1 MKHLTSRQKWAS
13 VIGILALLFAQIMP
27 YKAFFAPKV
36 SVNHLQ
42 CVELSKAPECKS
54 ERDVYAYEVSKDGT
68 SLQKIDTYS
77 SCYDYFMHPK
87 MTHDVGDVFQLFAAL
102 IILLDAVLIG
112 ILLYKILK
120 RLKNKIVDWW
130 ETEGDDEA

>member
-13 VIGILALLFAQIMP
+13 VIGILVLLFAQIMP

-54 ERDVYAYEVSKDGT
+54 ERDVYAYEVSEDGT

-77 SCYDYFMHPK
+77 SCYEYFMHPK
-87 MTHDVGDVFQLFAAL
+87 MTHDVSDVFQLFAAL
-102 IILLDAVLIG
+102 VILLDAVLIG
-112 ILLYKILK
+112 ILLYKIIKWLK
-120 RLKNKIVDWW
+120 DKIVDWW

>member
-1 MKHLTSRQKWAS
+1 MKYLTRRQKWAS

-36 SVNHLQ
+36 SVDHLQ
-42 CVELSKAPECKS
+42 CVELSKAPECAS
-54 ERDVYAYEVSKDGT
+54 EKAVYAYEVSKDGT
-68 SLQKIDTYS
+68 SLEKIDEYS
-77 SCYDYFMHPK
+77 TCYEYYTHPK
-87 MTHDVGDVFQLFAAL
+87 MIHDVSDIFQIIAAL
-102 IILLDAVLIG
+102 VILLDAVLIG

-120 RLKNKIVDWW
+120 CLKDKIVDWW

>member
-1 MKHLTSRQKWAS
+1 MKYLTRRQKWAS

-36 SVNHLQ
+36 SVDHLQ

-54 ERDVYAYEVSKDGT
+54 ERDVYAYEVSEDGT
-68 SLQKIDTYS
+68 SLQKIDDYS
-77 SCYDYFMHPK
+77 SCYGYFMHPK
-87 MTHDVGDVFQLFAAL
+87 MSHDVSDIFQLIAAL
-102 IILLDAVLIG
+102 IIGLDVILIG
-112 ILLYKILK
+112 VLLCNIVKWLK
-120 RLKNKIVDWW
+120 DKIVDWW

>member
-1 MKHLTSRQKWAS
+1 MKYLTSRQKWAS
-13 VIGILALLFAQIMP
+13 VIGILVLLFAQIMP

-36 SVNHLQ
+36 SVDHLQ

-68 SLQKIDTYS
+68 SLQKIDDYS
-77 SCYDYFMHPK
+77 SCYGYFMHPK
-87 MTHDVGDVFQLFAAL
+87 MVHDVSDVFQLIAAL
-102 IILLDAVLIG
+102 IIGLDAILIG
-112 ILLYKILK
+112 FLLCNIVKWLK
-120 RLKNKIVDWW
+120 DKIVDWW

>member
-1 MKHLTSRQKWAS
+1 MKYLTRRQKWAS

-36 SVNHLQ
+36 SVDHLQ
-42 CVELSKAPECKS
+42 CVELSKAPECAS
-54 ERDVYAYEVSKDGT
+54 EKAVYAYEVSKDGT
-68 SLQKIDTYS
+68 SLEKIDEYS
-77 SCYDYFMHPK
+77 TCYEYYTHPK
-87 MTHDVGDVFQLFAAL
+87 MIHDVSDIFQIIAAL
-102 IILLDAVLIG
+102 VILLDAVLIG

-120 RLKNKIVDWW
+120 WLKDKIVDWW

>member
-1 MKHLTSRQKWAS
+1 MKYLTRRQKWAS

-36 SVNHLQ
+36 SVDHLQ

-54 ERDVYAYEVSKDGT
+54 ERDVYAYEVSEDGT
-68 SLQKIDTYS
+68 SLQKIDDYS
-77 SCYDYFMHPK
+77 SCYGYFMHPK
-87 MTHDVGDVFQLFAAL
+87 MSHDVSDIFQLIAAL
-102 IILLDAVLIG
+102 IIGLDVILIG
-112 ILLYKILK
+112 VLLCNIVK
-120 RLKNKIVDWW
+120 RLKDKIVDWW

>member
-1 MKHLTSRQKWAS
+1 MKYLTSRQKWAT
-13 VIGILALLFAQIMP
+13 VIGILALLFVQIMP
-27 YKAFFAPKV
+27 YKAFFAPMV
-36 SVNHLQ
+36 SVDHLQ

-77 SCYDYFMHPK
+77 SCYGYFMHPK
-87 MTHDVGDVFQLFAAL
+87 MSHDVGVIFQLIAL
-102 IILLDAVLIG
+102 LILGIDVILIG
-112 ILLYKILK
+112 ILLYKIIKWLK
-120 RLKNKIVDWW
+120 DKIVDWW